1 MGRKHRRRFRSIAY
15 ALFSACLIACLVV
28 APLCSA
34 RCATTLCLP
43 TSSDNAADTCHH
55 SSHHTGPA
63 LAFTAAPSSAAC
75 PIGELIFTTP
85 RPGNFSVPVDWYV
98 SIVFSDLN
106 TATPSVATGLAPCSA
121 RVSIFC
127 SPPLPLRI

>member
-15 ALFSACLIACLVV
+15 ALFSACLLACLVV

-43 TSSDNAADTCHH
+43 ASSDNAADTCHH

-63 LAFTAAPSSAAC
+63 LAFTAAPSGAC
-75 PIGELIFTTP
+75 AVGELIFTTP
-85 RPGNFSVPVDWYV
+85 RPSNLSVSVDSYV
-98 SIVFSDLN
+98 SAVLSDLN

-121 RVSIFC
+121 RVSIFF